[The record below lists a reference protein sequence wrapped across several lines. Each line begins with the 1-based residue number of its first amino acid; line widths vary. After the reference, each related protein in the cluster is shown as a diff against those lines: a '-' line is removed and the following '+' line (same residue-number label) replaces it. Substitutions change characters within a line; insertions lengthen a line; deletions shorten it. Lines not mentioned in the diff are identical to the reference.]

1 MLQGMMDTWPVV
13 QKNNCFLF
21 PSQPELL
28 KSRLEFIMP
37 RLARNN
43 MFSTKIILNADKEAL
58 SQHLAKASKLYEAVT
73 TYAYTHET
81 YAYTHEAYAPEAGRQ
96 AEAAGDASQGVTAVR
111 TVVLIESEQ
120 VGAVSCLCVL
130 GEGGEGGCYV

>member
-13 QKNNCFLF
+13 TKNNCFLF

-58 SQHLAKASKLYEAVT
+58 LLLRLFFSTQFTCFTGTTVQILTLTQDPQEALSQHLLSLLALL
-73 TYAYTHET
+73 
-81 YAYTHEAYAPEAGRQ
+81 
-96 AEAAGDASQGVTAVR
+96 
-111 TVVLIESEQ
+111 VLKYKS
-120 VGAVSCLCVL
+120 
-130 GEGGEGGCYV
+130 